1 VPPLLEELHQALLAH
16 DMDGVFEVLQ
26 VFYARVDYSIK
37 LRHEK
42 YYQTIFYILFT
53 LLGYRIQVEEH
64 TNKGRMDAVVET
76 DDRIYIFE
84 FKLNMSAEEAV
95 AQIRKKEYF
104 QKYAL
109 ESRPLTL
116 VGVSFNKETGEIAEW
131 KVEEE

>member
-1 VPPLLEELHQALLAH
+1 VQMGDIRH
-16 DMDGVFEVLQ
+16 FRR
-26 VFYARVDYSIK
+26 YAKTV
-37 LRHEK
+37 K
-42 YYQTIFYILFT
+42 YIHLYLFT

-116 VGVSFNKETGEIAEW
+116 VGVSFNKDTGEIADW
-131 KVEEE
+131 KVEEK